1 MAAAGDLHPF
11 GQQRLTLPL
20 QIGAGEGDIAMA
32 IDYPMPGQSGP
43 FRQTL
48 QHTAHLARR
57 ARRTS
62 QPGDIA
68 IGRDIPFRYRRHN
81 VPDTLGKF
89 IVRIHIQSCYPKNAS
104 ISADLQAVQPARSGG
119 LFDGERQSEAEDL
132 HAMDIVGR

>member
-48 QHTAHLARR
+48 QHTAHLARWR
-57 ARRTS
+57 A
-62 QPGDIA
+62 A
-68 IGRDIPFRYRRHN
+68 N
-81 VPDTLGKF
+81 
-89 IVRIHIQSCYPKNAS
+89 
-104 ISADLQAVQPARSGG
+104 QPAWRHRHRS
-119 LFDGERQSEAEDL
+119 
-132 HAMDIVGR
+132 